1 MAPEIGKGLVVVMAL
16 GTFVVVLDNTIMNVS
31 ISALVADLQTTVSG
45 VQAAIALNALMM
57 AAFVL
62 MGGKMADILGMKKTF
77 LTGSLIYIAGS
88 LLASLS
94 NNLSV
99 FILGWCAIQ
108 GFGAAMMLPN
118 VNTIIR
124 AYITGLERVKAY
136 GVMGGINALA
146 MAVGP
151 IIGGFLT
158 TYFSWRWA
166 FRLEVVVLIG
176 VLLMSR
182 AIPKDVMGKAR
193 PVLDKVGVMWQATA
207 MVLFVLGTLLIADY
221 GLIFAKQPLMIGDY
235 AFAPLGLSIVPFLW
249 GAAVLCLIQFVH
261 HERHLEE
268 KGRDRLIDLGLF
280 GIRDFV
286 QGLNVRFI
294 QVALIAGMLF
304 TVPLFLQVTY
314 GISAFETGFILFGL
328 TAGLL
333 PTAMGGAKRGQH
345 ILPRRKVGWGFFT
358 AVLGVLIM
366 VGYMHVGHDPLG
378 LVPGLFVFGLGM
390 GLVVSQ
396 IVNLIMSA
404 VTPGQTAEASGI
416 ASTLETL
423 GSSVG
428 TAVIGTILV
437 VALTSGVVNMVDHST
452 VFPCQLKEKIGQN
465 MVTSLEVVSTD
476 VVSEN
481 IPGNTAYEAEAIRI
495 YDTARQN
502 AFIITLM
509 FMAFAAF
516 AGYLLA
522 RRLPAVKTVPEAEAE
537 AEA

>member
-1 MAPEIGKGLVVVMAL
+1 MDQKVGKTLVVVMAL

-31 ISALVADLQTTVSG
+31 ISALVTDLQTTVSG

-62 MGGKMADILGMKKTF
+62 MGGKMADITGMKKTF
-77 LTGSLIYIAGS
+77 LAGALFYITGS
-88 LLASLS
+88 LLASVS

-99 FILGWCAIQ
+99 FILGWCVIQ

-124 AYITGLERVKAY
+124 AYITGIERVKAY
-136 GVMGGINALA
+136 GLMGGMNAVA
-146 MAVGP
+146 MAMGP

-166 FRLEVVVLIG
+166 FRLEVVVLLG

-182 AIPKDVMGKAR
+182 AIPRDVTGKVK
-193 PVLDKVGVMWQATA
+193 PVLDKVGVMWQAAA
-207 MVLFVLGTLLIADY
+207 MVFFVLGTLLIADY

-235 AFAPLGLSIVPFLW
+235 AFAPFGLSIVPFLW

-280 GIRDFV
+280 SIKDFV
-286 QGLNVRFI
+286 QGLDVRFI
-294 QVALIAGMLF
+294 QVALLAGILF

-314 GISAFETGFILFGL
+314 GISAFETGFILLAL

-333 PTAMGGAKRGQH
+333 LTAMGGAKRGLT
-345 ILPRRKVGWGFFT
+345 ILPKKKVMGGFLI
-358 AVLGVLIM
+358 AVTGVLIM
-366 VGYMHVGHDPLG
+366 IGYLFIGNAPMG
-378 LVPGLFVFGLGM
+378 LMPGLFVYGLGM

-437 VALTSGVVNMVDHST
+437 VALTGGVGMMVEQST
-452 VFPCQLKEKIGQN
+452 VFPCELKQQISQD
-465 MVTSLEVVSTD
+465 MATSMEVVSTD
-476 VVSEN
+476 VVSESIQEN
-481 IPGNTAYEAEAIRI
+481 GVYEAEALRI

-502 AFIITLM
+502 AFIITLV
-509 FMAFAAF
+509 FMAFMAF
-516 AGYLLA
+516 VAYLLA
-522 RRLPAVKTVPEAEAE
+522 RRLPAVKTVPEEGQV
-537 AEA
+537 

>member
-1 MAPEIGKGLVVVMAL
+1 MAHVVGKSLVIVMAL

-62 MGGKMADILGMKKTF
+62 MGGKMADIMGMKRTF
-77 LTGSLIYIAGS
+77 LAGSLFYIAGS

-94 NNLSV
+94 NNLGV
-99 FILGWCAIQ
+99 FILGWCVIQ

-124 AYITGLERVKAY
+124 ANITGLARVKAY
-136 GVMGGINALA
+136 GMMGGINALA

-166 FRLEVVVLIG
+166 FRLEVVVLVA

-182 AIPKDVMGKAR
+182 AIPRDTMGKVK
-193 PVLDKVGVMWQATA
+193 PVLDKVGVMWQAAA
-207 MVLFVLGTLLIADY
+207 MVLFVTGTLLIADY
-221 GLIFAKQPLMIGDY
+221 GLIIAKQPFMIGDY
-235 AFAPLGLSIVPFLW
+235 AFAPFGLSIVPFFY
-249 GAAVLCLIQFVH
+249 GAAVLCLLQFVH
-261 HERHLEE
+261 WERHLEE
-268 KGRDRLIDLGLF
+268 KGRDRLVDLKLF

-294 QVALIAGMLF
+294 QVALVAGMLF

-333 PTAMGGAKRGQH
+333 PAAMGGAKRGLT
-345 ILPRRKVGWGFFT
+345 ILPKKKVMWGFLT
-358 AVLGVLIM
+358 AVLGVLIV
-366 VGYMHVGHDPLG
+366 VGYLYVGNDPLG

-404 VTPGQTAEASGI
+404 VTPGQTAEASGV

-423 GSSVG
+423 GSSMG

-437 VALTSGVVNMVDHST
+437 VALTSGAVQMVEQST
-452 VFPCQLKEKIGQN
+452 VFPCQVKQQISQD

-476 VVSEN
+476 VVSAN

-502 AFIITLM
+502 AFIITLI

-516 AGYLLA
+516 VAYLLA
-522 RRLPAVKTVPEAEAE
+522 RRLPATKTVPEAEA
-537 AEA
+537 

>member
-1 MAPEIGKGLVVVMAL
+1 MALQVGKSLVMVMAL

-62 MGGKMADILGMKKTF
+62 MGGKLADIIGMKKTF
-77 LTGSLIYIAGS
+77 LTGAIFYIAGS
-88 LLASLS
+88 LLASVS
-94 NNLSV
+94 NNLTT

-124 AYITGLERVKAY
+124 AYVTGTARVRAY
-136 GVMGGINALA
+136 GLMGGINAMA

-166 FRLEVVVLIG
+166 FRLEVLVLIV

-182 AIPKDVMGKAR
+182 VIPKDVMGSVR
-193 PVLDKVGVMWQATA
+193 PVLDKVGVLWQAGA
-207 MVLFVLGTLLIADY
+207 MVMVVLGTLLISDY
-221 GLIFAKQPLMIGDY
+221 GLFFAKQPFMIAGY
-235 AFAPLGLSIVPFLW
+235 EFAPFGLSIVPFLY
-249 GAAVLCLIQFVH
+249 AAGLICLIQFVH
-261 HERHLEE
+261 WEQHLEE
-268 KGRDRLIDLGLF
+268 KGRDRLIDLEMF
-280 GIRDFV
+280 GIKDFTK
-286 QGLNVRFI
+286 GLNVRFI
-294 QVALIAGMLF
+294 QVALIAGTIF

-314 GISAFETGFILFGL
+314 GISAFETGFILLGL

-333 PTAMGGAKRGQH
+333 LTAIGGAKRGLT
-345 ILPRRKVGWGFFT
+345 ILPKKKIQWGFLT
-358 AVLGVLIM
+358 AIAGVLIM
-366 VGYMHVGHDPLG
+366 VGYMFVGNAPAG
-378 LVPGLFVFGLGM
+378 LVPGLFVYGLGM

-423 GSSVG
+423 GSAVG

-437 VALTSGVVNMVDHST
+437 VALTGGAAMMVEQST
-452 VFPCQLKEKIGQN
+452 VFPSELKQQISQD
-465 MVTSLEVVSTD
+465 MAASLEVVSTQ
-476 VVSEN
+476 VVSDTIQEN
-481 IPGNTAYEAEAIRI
+481 GVYEAEAVRI
-495 YDTARQN
+495 YESSRQN

-509 FMAFAAF
+509 FMAFSAF
-516 AGYLLA
+516 VAYLLA
-522 RRLPAVKTVPEAEAE
+522 RRLPAVKAVAEE
-537 AEA
+537 

>member
-1 MAPEIGKGLVVVMAL
+1 MDPKVGKSFVVVMAL

-31 ISALVADLQTTVSG
+31 ISALVTDLQTTVSG

-62 MGGKMADILGMKKTF
+62 MGGKMADIMGMKKTF
-77 LTGSLIYIAGS
+77 LTGSLVYITGS
-88 LLASLS
+88 LLASLANS
-94 NNLSV
+94 LPT

-124 AYITGLERVKAY
+124 AYITGIERVKAY
-136 GVMGGINALA
+136 GLMGGINAVA

-166 FRLEVVVLIG
+166 FRLEVVVLVG

-182 AIPKDVMGKAR
+182 AIPKDVMGKAK
-193 PVLDKVGVMWQATA
+193 PVLDKVGVMWQAAA
-207 MVLFVLGTLLIADY
+207 MVLFVLATLLIADY
-221 GLIFAKQPLMIGDY
+221 GLIFAKQPLVIAGY
-235 AFAPLGLSIVPFLW
+235 EFAPLGLSIVPFLY
-249 GAAVLCLIQFVH
+249 GAAVICLVQFVH
-261 HERHLEE
+261 WERHLEE
-268 KGRDRLIDLGLF
+268 KGRDRLVDLGLF
-280 GIRDFV
+280 SIRDFV

-294 QVALIAGMLF
+294 QVALVAGTLF

-333 PTAMGGAKRGQH
+333 LAAMGGSKRGLF
-345 ILPRRKVGWGFFT
+345 ILPKKKVEWGLLT
-358 AVLGVLIM
+358 VILGVLLM
-366 VGYMHVGHDPLG
+366 MGYLFVGDAPLG
-378 LVPGLFVFGLGM
+378 LLPGLFVFGLGM

-404 VTPGQTAEASGI
+404 VTPAQTAEASGI
-416 ASTLETL
+416 ASTVETL
-423 GSSVG
+423 GSAVG

-437 VALTSGVVNMVDHST
+437 VALTSGAVNMVDQST
-452 VFPCQLKEKIGQN
+452 VFPCELKQQISQD

-476 VVSEN
+476 VVSAN

-495 YDTARQN
+495 YDAARQN
-502 AFIITLM
+502 AFIITLI
-509 FMAFAAF
+509 FMVFAAF
-516 AGYLLA
+516 VAYLLA
-522 RRLPAVKTVPEAEAE
+522 RRLPAKKAVEEAEA
-537 AEA
+537 

>member
-1 MAPEIGKGLVVVMAL
+1 MTPNVGKSLVVVMAL

-31 ISALVADLQTTVSG
+31 ISALVTDLQTTVSG

-62 MGGKMADILGMKKTF
+62 MGGKMADITGMKKTF
-77 LTGSLIYIAGS
+77 LAGALVYIAGS

-94 NNLSV
+94 NTLAM

-124 AYITGLERVKAY
+124 AYITGMDRVKAY
-136 GVMGGINALA
+136 GVMGGINAVA

-176 VLLMSR
+176 VLLMSKS
-182 AIPKDVMGKAR
+182 IPKDVMGKVR
-193 PVLDKVGVMWQATA
+193 PVLDKVGVMWQAAA
-207 MVLFVLGTLLIADY
+207 MVLLVIGTLLIADY
-221 GLIFAKQPLMIGDY
+221 GLIFAKQPFIIAGY
-235 AFAPLGLSIVPFLW
+235 EFAPFGLSIVPFLY
-249 GAAVLCLIQFVH
+249 GAGVLCLIQFVH
-261 HERHLEE
+261 WERHLEE
-268 KGRDRLIDLGLF
+268 KGRDRLIDLVLF
-280 GIRDFV
+280 SIKDFAT
-286 QGLNVRFI
+286 GLNVRFI
-294 QVALIAGMLF
+294 QVALVAGILF

-314 GISAFETGFILFGL
+314 AISAFETGFILFGL

-333 PTAMGGAKRGQH
+333 LTAMGGAKRGLS
-345 ILPRRKVGWGFFT
+345 ILPKKKVAWGFLT
-358 AVLGVLIM
+358 AIAGVLIII
-366 VGYMHVGHDPLG
+366 GYMFVGDDPLG
-378 LVPGLFVFGLGM
+378 LLPGLFVYGLGM

-396 IVNLIMSA
+396 IVNMIMSA
-404 VTPGQTAEASGI
+404 VTPNQTAEASGI
-416 ASTLETL
+416 TSTLETL
-423 GSSVG
+423 GSAVG

-437 VALTSGVVNMVDHST
+437 VALTGGAVQMVEQSS
-452 VFPCQLKEKIGQN
+452 VFPCELKQQISQD

-476 VVSEN
+476 VVSAN
-481 IPGNTAYEAEAIRI
+481 LQGNGVYEAEAIRI
-495 YDTARQN
+495 YDAARQN

-509 FMAFAAF
+509 FMAFSAF
-516 AGYLLA
+516 VAYLLA
-522 RRLPAVKTVPEAEAE
+522 RRLPAVKAVEEAEA
-537 AEA
+537 